1 MSKSIE
7 NKKNLEKITKSFQ
20 VKEKNSDT
28 SEYEQNWGTV
38 VLQLAAHL

>member
-28 SEYEQNWGTV
+28 CEYEQNWGTV